1 MQKSNWWMK
10 WWHKQVNPWWE
21 ILLTKLNML
30 RNLMK
35 TGKSKMLV
43 ILCWFFWNHPFFVPF
58 PVHSVILEC
67 PRVCHSFSFLGRRI
81 PQNLM
86 VLKQNYCPLAF
97 PRKKEGPW
105 SCFQSSVSQH
115 CILDTPTQ
123 QTLGRFTPNQV
134 HWDQGSEVVHWPKDR
149 VSHLADT
156 VTQQTSGCFTPNQV
170 IGHFAHPVHLRLPMS
185 QWTGAVDS
193 TITLQPLAGSL
204 QMKFIF
210 ICAFHHLVKA
220 I

>member
-1 MQKSNWWMK
+1 
-10 WWHKQVNPWWE
+10 
-21 ILLTKLNML
+21 ML
-30 RNLMK
+30 
-35 TGKSKMLV
+35 G
-43 ILCWFFWNHPFFVPF
+43 ILCWFFWNHPFYVPF

-67 PRVCHSFSFLGRRI
+67 SRVCRSFSFLGRRI

-97 PRKKEGPW
+97 PRKKRGTLELFPII
-105 SCFQSSVSQH
+105 CQSAL

-123 QTLGRFTPNQV
+123 QTLGQFTPNQV

-170 IGHFAHPVHLRLPMS
+170 IDHFAHLVHLRLPMS
-185 QWTGAVDS
+185 QRTGAVDN